1 MISLLR
7 FLTSARVLW
16 LVVPLLLALLVVL
29 SWLADLFWFEAVGYS
44 QVFWRLLLHQ
54 AGTVRRGH
62 PASCSSTPGAI
73 SGCSC
78 AASI

>member
-44 QVFWRLLLHQ
+44 QVFWRLL
-54 AGTVRRGH
+54 
-62 PASCSSTPGAI
+62 SSGWHSSPRPP
-73 SGCSC
+73 
-78 AASI
+78 